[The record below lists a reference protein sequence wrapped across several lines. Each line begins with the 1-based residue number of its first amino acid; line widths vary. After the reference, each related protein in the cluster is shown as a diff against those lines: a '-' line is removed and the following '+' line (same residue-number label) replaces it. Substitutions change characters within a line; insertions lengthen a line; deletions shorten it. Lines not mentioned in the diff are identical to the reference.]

1 MREMDRERGM
11 KLRDGGVYERERVRE
26 RKKDE
31 ERWAERRERE
41 RCRDMARHMEKRDEI
56 GEKDGGRGRD
66 GGIGDRENG
75 QRVCETEERGMERDI
90 ERDKRE

>member
-1 MREMDRERGM
+1 
-11 KLRDGGVYERERVRE
+11 
-26 RKKDE
+26 
-31 ERWAERRERE
+31 
-41 RCRDMARHMEKRDEI
+41 MARHMEKRDEI

>member
-1 MREMDRERGM
+1 
-11 KLRDGGVYERERVRE
+11 
-26 RKKDE
+26 
-31 ERWAERRERE
+31 
-41 RCRDMARHMEKRDEI
+41 MARHMEKRDEI

-90 ERDKRE
+90 ERDKREGWRERDVERWRDRRERWEE